1 MTFSEKVK
9 YVRMNLFL
17 SQEALAKKLGVSFAT
32 VNRWETQDKTPQLA
46 SVGRFLSFCEE
57 NNIEFIEEE
66 KQELNLDFYEN
77 IEKSFKV
84 FHPNEN
90 SATYTSELNFSLEKD
105 TSTQRWY
112 RYKEGFSANLV
123 KKLIKRYDNWG
134 QGKIFDPFLGSG
146 TTILASNELGYDG
159 IGCEVNPFSAFLAKC
174 KLEHYTN
181 EDVIEFEKA
190 CEYIFTNLL
199 KPVKY
204 ELPKLSFADKIFNK
218 DIEVLYF
225 AIKNLISKASQNEKV
240 KDLLKLALLSMIDEF
255 ARYKKAGNGLK
266 FKVESKLKNQTAER
280 FVLEFK
286 KKCAIVKQDISEI
299 RAKGVNNIIVGS
311 CLNVQ
316 NTLEDNSINGAI
328 FSPPYANCFDYTEI
342 YKLELW
348 LGDFVKSY
356 DDVKA
361 LKKGSLCSHLSS
373 DLKESFSKESSI
385 LKIIV
390 DELKTKK
397 TWDKKIPIMVDSY
410 FQDMFALIRILQK
423 KIKKDG
429 FCCIVVGN
437 SAYSGVVVP
446 TDLVL
451 ADYAEKNG
459 FKVEEIIVDRYIIT
473 SSQQYEM
480 TKDKGKFIRESV
492 VCLRKK

>member
-225 AIKNLISKASQNEKV
+225 AIKNLI
-240 KDLLKLALLSMIDEF
+240 
-255 ARYKKAGNGLK
+255 
-266 FKVESKLKNQTAER
+266 
-280 FVLEFK
+280 
-286 KKCAIVKQDISEI
+286 
-299 RAKGVNNIIVGS
+299 
-311 CLNVQ
+311 
-316 NTLEDNSINGAI
+316 
-328 FSPPYANCFDYTEI
+328 
-342 YKLELW
+342 
-348 LGDFVKSY
+348 
-356 DDVKA
+356 
-361 LKKGSLCSHLSS
+361 
-373 DLKESFSKESSI
+373 
-385 LKIIV
+385 
-390 DELKTKK
+390 
-397 TWDKKIPIMVDSY
+397 
-410 FQDMFALIRILQK
+410 
-423 KIKKDG
+423 
-429 FCCIVVGN
+429 
-437 SAYSGVVVP
+437 
-446 TDLVL
+446 
-451 ADYAEKNG
+451 
-459 FKVEEIIVDRYIIT
+459 
-473 SSQQYEM
+473 
-480 TKDKGKFIRESV
+480 
-492 VCLRKK
+492 